1 MVSSSAA
8 YASGHVKYSVTADNY
23 SEYTEMLTP
32 GMMNMFAAYPD
43 TFRMDV
49 YENGGDCTLDAD
61 VLAISQQNGTMI
73 NDNEGIEVPNAGQ
86 VPFPDPSHPQ
96 HFVWNYRMYA
106 LEL

>member
-1 MVSSSAA
+1 MNIKKLITTLISVVMVSSSAA

-61 VLAISQQNGTMI
+61 VLAISQQNGCASLLSRKRHHWY
-73 NDNEGIEVPNAGQ
+73 GGRRLPY
-86 VPFPDPSHPQ
+86 P
-96 HFVWNYRMYA
+96 R
-106 LEL
+106 